1 MFLFIL
7 KCNRGRFGTKKK
19 WNRQNRTRSK
29 QRGLWEI
36 VENLK
41 AEVVN
46 YKTLPALSLWS
57 AISFCAVFLSHR
69 LPGKSCLLCNNQRG
83 CQPQHIQMHLR
94 SQTNTHI
101 THSHAA
107 IHKKHTTTTLIGA
120 YKGERMR
127 VHFTWL
133 LLYNYQ
139 GSLLMWNLCCS
150 HNEPIY
156 CCKPSNT
163 CHTHTHRGWWFTY
176 TSTHTHTQR
185 ARETYIYTHTHKP
198 FQTNAGK

>member
-1 MFLFIL
+1 MEQ
-7 KCNRGRFGTKKK
+7 KKK
-19 WNRQNRTRSK
+19 WNRQNCTRSK
-29 QRGLWEI
+29 QRGLREM

-46 YKTLPALSLWS
+46 YKTLLALSLWS
-57 AISFCAVFLSHR
+57 AISFYAVFLSHR
-69 LPGKSCLLCNNQRG
+69 LPGKSCLLCNNQHG

-127 VHFTWL
+127 VHFT
-133 LLYNYQ
+133 
-139 GSLLMWNLCCS
+139 
-150 HNEPIY
+150 
-156 CCKPSNT
+156 
-163 CHTHTHRGWWFTY
+163 
-176 TSTHTHTQR
+176 
-185 ARETYIYTHTHKP
+185 
-198 FQTNAGK
+198 